1 MVMTARR
8 AFTLVEI
15 LIVVILLAI
24 LAVIVVP
31 KFSNATA
38 TAKASMVADNLRV
51 MRSQLTVFKF
61 QHRDVAAGY
70 PNCDSTAAPTEAAFI
85 EHMTMAS
92 THEGALAAPGTPG
105 FEHGPYFRRI
115 PPNPLNAKSTV
126 HIIPDGSAVPA
137 DGDDSH
143 GWIYKPAELVFK
155 ADSPGADVDG
165 TSFIDY

>member
-1 MVMTARR
+1 MTAKR

-15 LIVVILLAI
+15 LIVVILLGI

-38 TAKASMVADNLRV
+38 TARASMVADNLRI
-51 MRSQLTVFKF
+51 MRSQLVVFKS

-70 PNCDSTAAPTEAAFI
+70 PNCDSTGAPTEAAFI

-92 THEGALAAPGTPG
+92 TSEGNLAAPGTPG
-105 FEHGPYFRRI
+105 FRHGPYFREI

-126 HIIPDGSAVPA
+126 QIIPDGAAVPA
-137 DGDDSH
+137 VGDDSH

-155 ADSPGADVDG
+155 ADSPGADVEGVD
-165 TSFIDY
+165 FIDY